1 MIVLIT
7 NDLHP
12 AVRGRMKLW
21 FVEIKPGVFVI
32 GESGYLSKKITHF
45 LLKQKLGAGSLLI
58 ESSTSSPGY
67 KIHTFGQSDKQ
78 LIRVTNLQLIV
89 ANNKILKLD
98 L

>member
-21 FVEIKPGVFVI
+21 FVEIKPGVFVT
-32 GESGYLSKKITHF
+32 GVSGYLSKKITHF

-58 ESSTSSPGY
+58 ESSSPGY